1 MNPYVPFQLNEIAAL
16 KSIKTWRNSRVRIFG
31 KIGQSIQTTPDSE
44 VELRYFH
51 SVGEE
56 IQSTII
62 INISLI
68 SDIFY
73 SKFNEGSVTQI
84 LGDLQTFDKNVEG
97 VHYLFLVSS
106 HIIRNFSVVSPDLY
120 HQASTLQ
127 SIACPK
133 ELFMNA
139 SNDITSQEE
148 EETLFDDKSTY
159 PSNKY
164 IRKLSQSKEASEEK
178 GEPSKKP
185 QKETSKSNDS
195 SVDMFED
202 SD

>member
-16 KSIKTWRNSRVRIFG
+16 TSIRTWSNSRVRIFG
-31 KIGQSIQTTPDSE
+31 KVGQSIQTTPNSD

-56 IQSTII
+56 IQSTVI

-73 SKFNEGSVTQI
+73 TKYIEGSVAQI
-84 LGDLQTFDKNVEG
+84 LGDHQTFDTKVEG
-97 VHYLFLVSS
+97 VHYPFLVSA
-106 HIIRNFSVVSPDLY
+106 HIIRDFSVVNPDLY

-127 SIACPK
+127 SVACPK
-133 ELFMNA
+133 EFYMKE
-139 SNDITSQEE
+139 SNDLTSQEE
-148 EETLFDDKSTY
+148 DMLFEDKS
-159 PSNKY
+159 PSPCSKY
-164 IRKLSQSKEASEEK
+164 IRKLSHSKKAADEK
-178 GEPSKKP
+178 GEPCKTP
-185 QKETSKSNDS
+185 QKEPSKSNDS
-195 SVDMFED
+195 SVDIFED